1 MNIIDVEQGSD
12 AWFAAR
18 AGKLTASRVKALVA
32 KTKSGYSTSRAN
44 MITQLALERMT
55 GHVEQNTYTSPA
67 MQRGT
72 DLESEARDYYAFDRD
87 VFVSE
92 VGMVIH
98 PEPEYDFITCSP
110 DGLIDDDGLVEIKCP
125 ASMAKMVSYLEKD
138 AHAKEYRVQ
147 LQMQLLVTG
156 RQYVDAVGYD
166 PRFPDGLKMAVCRVE
181 ADKEYQEELLSEMLK
196 ANTEI
201 NQLIEKLNKMKESKN
216 V

>member
-32 KTKSGYSTSRAN
+32 KTKSGYSSSRAN

-55 GHVEQNTYTSPA
+55 GVVEPTYSNEA
-67 MQRGT
+67 MKRGT
-72 DLESEARDYYAFDRD
+72 ILESQARDYYSFERD
-87 VFVSE
+87 VSVTE

-98 PEPEYDFITCSP
+98 PEPEYSFITCSP
-110 DGLIDDDGLVEIKCP
+110 DGLLDDDGLIEIKCP
-125 ASMAKMVSYLEKD
+125 FSMAKMVGYLEKD

-181 ADKEYQEELLSEMLK
+181 ADKEYQEELLSEMLS

-201 NQLIEKLNKMKESKN
+201 NELIEKLNKMKESKN

>member
-32 KTKSGYSTSRAN
+32 KTKSGYSSSRAN
-44 MITQLALERMT
+44 MITLLALERMT
-55 GHVEQNTYTSPA
+55 SVCEPTFSNAA

-72 DLESEARDYYAFDRD
+72 DLESEARNYYIFDRN
-87 VFVSE
+87 VSVAE

-98 PEPEYDFITCSP
+98 PEYDFITCSP
-110 DGLIDDDGLVEIKCP
+110 DGLIGDDGLLEIKCP
-125 ASMAKMVSYLEKD
+125 FSMAKMVSYLEKD

-156 RQYVDAVGYD
+156 RQYVDVVGYD

-181 ADKEYQEELLSEMLK
+181 ADKEYQEELLSEMLS

-201 NQLIEKLNKMKESKN
+201 NELIEKLNKMKESKN

>member
-55 GHVEQNTYTSPA
+55 GVVEPTYSNAA

-72 DLESEARDYYAFDRD
+72 DLESEARDYYAFERD
-87 VFVSE
+87 VSVTE

-98 PEPEYDFITCSP
+98 PEPEYSFITCSP
-110 DGLIDDDGLVEIKCP
+110 DGLTWRRW
-125 ASMAKMVSYLEKD
+125 AS
-138 AHAKEYRVQ
+138 
-147 LQMQLLVTG
+147 
-156 RQYVDAVGYD
+156 
-166 PRFPDGLKMAVCRVE
+166 
-181 ADKEYQEELLSEMLK
+181 
-196 ANTEI
+196 
-201 NQLIEKLNKMKESKN
+201 
-216 V
+216 

>member
-44 MITQLALERMT
+44 MITQLSLERMT
-55 GHVEQNTYTSPA
+55 GVAVEPTYSNAA

-72 DLESEARDYYAFDRD
+72 DLESEARDYYAFERD
-87 VFVSE
+87 VSVSE

-98 PEPEYDFITCSP
+98 PKYDFITCSP

-125 ASMAKMVSYLEKD
+125 FSMAKMVGYLEKD

-147 LQMQLLVTG
+147 LHMQLLVTG
-156 RQYVDAVGYD
+156 RQYVDVVGYD

-201 NQLIEKLNKMKESKN
+201 NELIEKLNKMKESKN

>member
-55 GHVEQNTYTSPA
+55 GVVEPTYSNAA
-67 MQRGT
+67 MQRGN
-72 DLESEARDYYAFDRD
+72 DLEGEARNFYSFQRD
-87 VFVSE
+87 VAITE

-98 PEPEYDFITCSP
+98 PEYDFITCSP

-125 ASMAKMVSYLEKD
+125 FSMAKMVSYLEKD

-147 LQMQLLVTG
+147 LQMQLLVTN
-156 RQYVDAVGYD
+156 RQYVDVVGYD

-201 NQLIEKLNKMKESKN
+201 NELIEKLNKMKESKN

>member
-32 KTKSGYSTSRAN
+32 KTKSGYSSSRAN
-44 MITQLALERMT
+44 MITQLALERIT
-55 GHVEQNTYTSPA
+55 GVVEPTYSNAA

-72 DLESEARDYYAFDRD
+72 DLESQARDYYSFERD
-87 VFVSE
+87 VSVSE

-98 PEPEYDFITCSP
+98 PEPEYSFITCSP
-110 DGLIDDDGLVEIKCP
+110 DGLIGDDGLLEIKCP
-125 ASMAKMVSYLEKD
+125 FSMAKMVSYLEKD

-201 NQLIEKLNKMKESKN
+201 NELIEKLNKMKESKN
-216 V
+216 E

>member
-1 MNIIDVEQGSD
+1 MNIIDVEQGTD

-55 GHVEQNTYTSPA
+55 KHVEQNTYTSPA

-72 DLESEARDYYAFDRD
+72 DLESEARNYYIFDRN
-87 VFVSE
+87 VSVAE

-98 PEPEYDFITCSP
+98 PEYDFITCSP
-110 DGLIDDDGLVEIKCP
+110 DGLLDDDGLIEIKCP
-125 ASMAKMVSYLEKD
+125 FSMAKMVSYLEKD
-138 AHAKEYRVQ
+138 AHVKEYRVQ

-166 PRFPDGLKMAVCRVE
+166 PRFPDGLKMAVSRVE

-201 NQLIEKLNKMKESKN
+201 NELIEKLNKMKESKN

>member
-44 MITQLALERMT
+44 MITQLSLERMT
-55 GHVEQNTYTSPA
+55 GVCEPTYSNEA
-67 MQRGT
+67 MKRGT
-72 DLESEARDYYAFDRD
+72 ILESEARNYYIFDRNIS
-87 VFVSE
+87 VSE

-98 PEPEYDFITCSP
+98 PEYDFITCSP

-125 ASMAKMVSYLEKD
+125 FSMAKMVSYLEKD

-156 RQYVDAVGYD
+156 RQYVDVVGYD

-201 NQLIEKLNKMKESKN
+201 NELIEKLNKMKESKN
-216 V
+216 E

>member
-32 KTKSGYSTSRAN
+32 KTKSGYSSSRAN

-55 GHVEQNTYTSPA
+55 GVVEPTYSNEA
-67 MQRGT
+67 MKRGT
-72 DLESEARDYYAFDRD
+72 ILESQARDYYSFECDIS
-87 VFVSE
+87 VSQ

-110 DGLIDDDGLVEIKCP
+110 DGLIGDDGLLEIKCP
-125 ASMAKMVSYLEKD
+125 FSMAKMVSYLEKD

-181 ADKEYQEELLSEMLK
+181 ADKEYQEELLLEMLK

-201 NQLIEKLNKMKESKN
+201 NELIEKLNKMKESKN

>member
-18 AGKLTASRVKALVA
+18 AGKLTASRVKSLVA
-32 KTKSGYSTSRAN
+32 KTKSGYSSSRAN
-44 MITQLALERMT
+44 MITQLSLERMT
-55 GHVEQNTYTSPA
+55 GVCEPTYSNEA
-67 MQRGT
+67 MKRGT
-72 DLESEARDYYAFDRD
+72 ILESEARNYYIFDRNIS
-87 VFVSE
+87 VSE

-98 PEPEYDFITCSP
+98 PEYDFITCSP

-125 ASMAKMVSYLEKD
+125 FSMAKMVSYLEKD

-156 RQYVDAVGYD
+156 RQYVDVVGYD

-201 NQLIEKLNKMKESKN
+201 NELIEKLNKMKESKN
-216 V
+216 E

>member
-44 MITQLALERMT
+44 MITQLSLERMT
-55 GHVEQNTYTSPA
+55 GVAVEPTYSNAA

-72 DLESEARDYYAFDRD
+72 DLESEARDYYAFERD
-87 VFVSE
+87 VSVSE

-98 PEPEYDFITCSP
+98 PKYDFITCSP

-125 ASMAKMVSYLEKD
+125 FSMAKMVGYLEKD

-156 RQYVDAVGYD
+156 DVVGYD

-201 NQLIEKLNKMKESKN
+201 NELIEKLNKMKESKN